1 MLLQRFFTYYRPY
14 KGLFILD
21 FSCAILVA
29 LIELAFPLVLNKVID
44 DILPDGELKWIMMA
58 SGLLLLL
65 YVFNSILDF
74 IVSYWGHMLGIN
86 IETDMRREAF
96 NHIQK
101 LSFRYFDNNKTGHL
115 VSRLTNDLMDIG
127 ELAHHGPEDMFIAMM
142 TIIGSFCVMFYIDPT
157 FTLLIFILV
166 PFILLLTI
174 IFGKLMSKAF
184 HQMFSD
190 IADFNARV
198 ENNVSGIRVVQAFT
212 NEDHE
217 KNRFKKNNEKF
228 RATKLFSYKVMAWNE
243 ALYGILTKVLSLF
256 TLFVGAYF
264 VLKGYLTNGEFIAF
278 ILLSGILIGPINKI
292 NMFIESYPKGMAGFK
307 RYIDFLETAPEIA
320 DRPKAKLIESIDG
333 NITFNQVSFGYTD
346 TERTLNNINLTVQ
359 SGETV
364 ALVGPSGAGK
374 STICSLLPRFYEVS
388 EGSIKV
394 DGIDI
399 RDFQLH
405 SLRSHIGIVQQDV
418 FLFDGTIRENIAY
431 GDLQASEEDIWYAAK
446 RAQLEEMIQAL
457 PDGMDTLIGER
468 GVKLSGGQKQRLSIA
483 RIFLKNPKILI
494 LDEATSA
501 LDTET
506 EQAIQQALH
515 ELSKGRTTLVIAHR
529 LATIKDADRIVVVS
543 KKGII
548 EEGTHEQLMAMK
560 NAYYGLYTAQFG
572 LQI

>member
-1 MLLQRFFTYYRPY
+1 MLLQRFFSYYKPY

-21 FSCAILVA
+21 FSCAIIVA

-44 DILPDGELKWIMMA
+44 DILPDGELKWILMA

-65 YVFNSILDF
+65 YLFNSVLDF

-96 NHIQK
+96 NHIQN

-127 ELAHHGPEDMFIAMM
+127 ELAHHGPEDMFIAIM
-142 TIIGSFCVMFYIDPT
+142 TIIGSFSVMFYIDPT

-166 PFILLLTI
+166 PIILVLTI

-184 HQMFSD
+184 HQMFGD

-212 NEDHE
+212 NEEHE
-217 KNRFKKNNEKF
+217 KSRFKMNNEKF

-243 ALYGILTKVLSLF
+243 AISGILTKILSLF

-264 VLKGYLTNGEFIAF
+264 VLKGFLTNGEFIAF
-278 ILLSGILIGPINKI
+278 ILLSGILLGPINKI
-292 NMFIESYPKGMAGFK
+292 NMFIESYPKGMAGFQ
-307 RYIDFLETAPEIA
+307 RYIDFLETAPDIA
-320 DRPKAKLIESIDG
+320 DHPHAKHILAIDG
-333 NITFNQVSFGYTD
+333 NITFDQVSFAYSD
-346 TERTLNNINLTVQ
+346 TERTLNNINLTVHA
-359 SGETV
+359 GETI

-388 EGSIKV
+388 EGAIKV
-394 DGIDI
+394 DGLDI
-399 RDFQLH
+399 RDFTLQ

-418 FLFDGTIRENIAY
+418 FLFDGSIRENIAY
-431 GDLQASEEDIWYAAK
+431 GDLQASEEDIWDAAQ
-446 RAQLEEMIQAL
+446 RAQLEEMIHAL

-506 EQAIQQALH
+506 EQAIQQALN

-548 EEGTHEQLMAMK
+548 EEGTHEQLMARE